1 MIFSKR
7 IDESGVVVRS
17 STPSIVGI
25 NAKSSE
31 ESSPGT
37 VLHSLLAER
46 YGVKVAQCKCQEW
59 INRMNTWGVD
69 GCLKHIDEIVTHLF
83 EEASS
88 SHQVS
93 ALVRNALRV
102 PMIGK
107 LEGRRQIKNL
117 VLEAI
122 QMART
127 NPNRN
132 MSHSDLLV
140 HLHSAA
146 DKWPAGW
153 RDWPNVRDYHRTILR
168 EAITEAASIRV
179 PERKSN
185 ASRAVLIPA
194 GGRCMIYD
202 KSAPQW
208 YFWGAFAVAW
218 NLRSRGCRL
227 PIEFWFLP
235 GEMEEIEHC
244 ELYARRVA
252 ATCHVLDTSNM
263 RCVHGWQVKI
273 NAILQSK
280 HDEVLHLDADCL
292 PVRNPEFMFDSP
304 EFVEHAAL
312 FWRDNPNVNDFH
324 GYVYADL
331 WERMG
336 DPRRDKIP
344 DIEAGQMFIDK
355 VRGARALHVVK
366 HLADHADYWGGYNGG
381 DRGVWYGDKTDF
393 HMGFLLTKTPYRVE
407 KWNKWNPGGFYEHLD
422 PNGQKLFQHACH
434 RKGNINNGHHIPNL
448 DRRSNQYLE
457 EAAKFKSPLEFL
469 DGSLDD
475 AMRVMKPELH
485 FEIDDRIG
493 LVTWMDVLAANE
505 YLLGPSIPS
514 DAVVID
520 VGVNSGAFSYACLRR
535 GAGKVVGFE
544 PGPVA
549 RLARN
554 NLVEFGLRSEVFG
567 NVVWRS
573 DVPDTEVSLS
583 FHHAERH
590 SGSLSAVLGQS
601 PSDVKAQTVGLD
613 TVLRRYDAVH
623 ILKLD
628 CEGSEFPILYTSK
641 ELHRCEHILGEYHN
655 GGHPEAAGDIEGGW
669 KPWTMDALKEHL
681 ESQGFEV
688 YRVKPY
694 SPQHGLF
701 WARRRA

>member
-1 MIFSKR
+1 MWDLVHDDGVGSTLHNILR
-7 IDESGVVVRS
+7 QRHGVV
-17 STPSIVGI
+17 
-25 NAKSSE
+25 AK
-31 ESSPGT
+31 
-37 VLHSLLAER
+37 
-46 YGVKVAQCKCQEW
+46 KCDCREW
-59 INRMNTWGVD
+59 IEKMNTWGPD
-69 GCLKHIDEIVTHLF
+69 GCREHMDEIADHLF
-83 EEASS
+83 SQAATNP
-88 SHQVS
+88 QVS
-93 ALVRNALRV
+93 KFIRLAVNIPLLGVAAGKAHLKKLITDAIH
-102 PMIGK
+102 MIEHAPSPATSQAE
-107 LEGRRQIKNL
+107 LSIRLQS
-117 VLEAI
+117 
-122 QMART
+122 
-127 NPNRN
+127 P
-132 MSHSDLLV
+132 
-140 HLHSAA
+140 A
-146 DKWPAGW
+146 DKWPKGW
-153 RDWPNVRDYHRTILR
+153 RNWPNVVEYHRGLLR
-168 EAITEAASIRV
+168 AAVDEAARI
-179 PERKSN
+179 PLQERKAN
-185 ASRAVLIPA
+185 ATQAVLIPA
-194 GGRCMIYD
+194 GGRCTIYD
-202 KSAPQW
+202 KNAPQY

-218 NLRSRGCRL
+218 NLRSRGCTL
-227 PIEFWFLP
+227 PIQFWFLP

-252 ATCHVLDTSNM
+252 ATCHVIDTTDM

-273 NAILQSK
+273 NAILQSEY
-280 HDEVLHLDADCL
+280 DEVLHLDADCL
-292 PVRNPEFMFDSP
+292 PVQDPTFVFELAEFR
-304 EFVEHAAL
+304 EHAAL

-324 GYVYADL
+324 GYVYDDL
-331 WERMG
+331 WRRMG
-336 DPRRDKIP
+336 EPRRDRIP

-613 TVLRRYDAVH
+613 TVLRRYDVVH